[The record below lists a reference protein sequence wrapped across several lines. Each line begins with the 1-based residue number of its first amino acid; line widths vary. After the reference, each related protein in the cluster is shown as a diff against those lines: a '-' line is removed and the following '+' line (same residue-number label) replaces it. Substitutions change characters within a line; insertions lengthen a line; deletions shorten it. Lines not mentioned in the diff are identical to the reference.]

1 MPLAAPE
8 STVVT
13 IQSMSSS
20 AQENAGKTCTCS
32 HQKASPILKTFE
44 EILLQ
49 IMKAQK
55 EAPAVKTVK
64 KDCWNYNF

>member
-20 AQENAGKTCTCS
+20 AQENRS

-55 EAPAVKTVK
+55 ETPAVKTVK